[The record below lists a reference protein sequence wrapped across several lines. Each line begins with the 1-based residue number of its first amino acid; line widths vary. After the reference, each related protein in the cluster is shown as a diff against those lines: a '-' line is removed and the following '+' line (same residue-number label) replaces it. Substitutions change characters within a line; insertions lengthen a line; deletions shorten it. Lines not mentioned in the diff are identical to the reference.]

1 MLRKTIMAIAVLCA
15 TGTKAQDYPVSFPTD
30 QAVTHASR
38 RVSSVSLGGQTIKV
52 ADAEKVYN
60 EMTDQTFTVRPGQRV
75 KASMGYNG
83 AWMNAYAY
91 IDFGQ
96 DGQFDVSEPNE
107 DGTLGD
113 DNDLVSY
120 SYYNHHNSA
129 GATLADGN
137 TAEMPAFTI
146 PTDMEEGTY
155 RMRFKLDWDCID
167 PAGSTKT
174 GNELVRNG
182 GVVVDVSLLVSK
194 EGTGDDAT
202 WQLVFSDEFNQADG
216 SLPDSEKWTCSTK
229 GSSAWAR
236 YITDSPL
243 VAFIEDGCLVT
254 RCIPDPDREEGS
266 TDMISGAIESRGKY
280 TFQYGRVEAR
290 LKTIKHSGN
299 FPALWMMPE
308 NRTGGWPTCG
318 EIDIFETIDS
328 QDRAWHTVHSNWT
341 YTLGKTNAP
350 QSSANEWLNVED
362 WHIYALEWD
371 SEELRWYVDDRQVFS
386 YHKSDDSDIL
396 GQGQWPF
403 DKAFYLILNQ
413 SVGNGSWAAW
423 QDPDFTYETR
433 FDYVRVYQLQPTQ
446 FIPTGIEATEQRAM
460 DSKAIYDL
468 SGRMVADGEYQDG
481 KLPKGIYIRNGRKF
495 VVR

>member
-1 MLRKTIMAIAVLCA
+1 MLRKTIMAIIALCA

-38 RVSSVSLGGQTIKV
+38 RVSSVSLDAQTIAV

-60 EMTDQTFTVRPGQRV
+60 EMTEQTFTVRPGQRV
-75 KASMGYNG
+75 KPSMHYNG
-83 AWMNAYAY
+83 AWMNAYLY

-120 SYYNHHNSA
+120 SYYQGHNSA

-146 PTDMEEGTY
+146 PEDMAEGTY

-167 PAGSTKT
+167 PAGSTKA
-174 GNELVRNG
+174 GNELVTNG
-182 GVVVDVSLLVSK
+182 GVVIDVSLQVSK
-194 EGTGDDAT
+194 EGTDENA
-202 WQLVFSDEFNQADG
+202 WQLVFADEFNQADG
-216 SLPDSEKWTCSTK
+216 SLPDNEKWTCSTK

-254 RCIPDPDREEGS
+254 RCLPDPDRSEGS
-266 TDMISGAIESRGKY
+266 TDMISGAIQSRGKY
-280 TFQYGRVEAR
+280 SFQYGRVEAR

-308 NRTGGWPTCG
+308 NTTGGWPTCG

-362 WHIYALEWD
+362 WHVYALEWD
-371 SEELRWYVDDRQVFS
+371 SEELRWYVDERQVFS
-386 YHKSDDSDIL
+386 YKKSDDSNIL
-396 GQGQWPF
+396 SQGQWPF

-413 SVGNGSWAAW
+413 SVGNGSWAAV

-433 FDYVRVYQLQPTQ
+433 FDWVRVYQLTATSISPTLADDARQ
-446 FIPTGIEATEQRAM
+446 HGTQT
-460 DSKAIYDL
+460 DAIYDL
-468 SGRMVADGEYQDG
+468 SGRRIVNGIL
-481 KLPKGIYIRNGRKF
+481 KRGIYIVNGRKR
-495 VVR
+495 VIN